1 MNESPVL
8 GLLTLC
14 LVTCL
19 AALAVGAVMLG
30 GVLAAA
36 AIASVVS
43 ECCGGGDGGLLEFH
57 QGRQWHERRLL

>member
-1 MNESPVL
+1 LYAPFRHLED
-8 GLLTLC
+8 
-14 LVTCL
+14 
-19 AALAVGAVMLG
+19 
-30 GVLAAA
+30 AAA

>member
-1 MNESPVL
+1 MSR
-8 GLLTLC
+8 LLSFTEKRVRVHAPFRHLED
-14 LVTCL
+14 
-19 AALAVGAVMLG
+19 
-30 GVLAAA
+30 AAA